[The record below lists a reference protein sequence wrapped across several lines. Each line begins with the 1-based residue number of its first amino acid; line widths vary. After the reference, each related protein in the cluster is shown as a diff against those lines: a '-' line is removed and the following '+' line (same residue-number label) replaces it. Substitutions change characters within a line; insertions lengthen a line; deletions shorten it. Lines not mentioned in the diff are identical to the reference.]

1 MADQHAV
8 LGKLTA
14 NPKINGKRVRVRKK
28 AHIIRDGR
36 SICNAENAYKTPPRY
51 TPVENPEP
59 GQVCRICLGLDGRD
73 IPERPRHPVR
83 RDATARTRTAAVSS
97 DDPILTGLLGLGRA
111 APAESLER
119 FELGESEYAE
129 PLLSVLMGERVA

>member
-1 MADQHAV
+1 M
-8 LGKLTA
+8 
-14 NPKINGKRVRVRKK
+14 
-28 AHIIRDGR
+28 
-36 SICNAENAYKTPPRY
+36 
-51 TPVENPEP
+51 
-59 GQVCRICLGLDGRD
+59 
-73 IPERPRHPVR
+73 R